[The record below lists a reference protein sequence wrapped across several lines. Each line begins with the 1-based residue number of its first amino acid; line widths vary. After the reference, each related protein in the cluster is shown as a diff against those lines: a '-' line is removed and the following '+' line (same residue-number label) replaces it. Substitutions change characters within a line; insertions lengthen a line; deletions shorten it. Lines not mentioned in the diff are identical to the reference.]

1 MVLPE
6 KFTAA
11 IELLSASFAV
21 PFTNVASPA
30 SSAAVPIENS
40 AASLLF
46 SYQLVSVVPSHT
58 SAAFSAF
65 SRAILSSPL
74 FSSSVGC
81 SFLFSSSFLSPSGF
95 SLSLLSPS
103 GLLASSPLSSS
114 GFLSSSSGSEGCS
127 SLPSSVF
134 LSSLFSLSSP
144 GAGSAGFVSPSTMVV
159 PLPSTTSVANA
170 AGVTSVSVSTR
181 LISRLTMRRDILL
194 VRFFM

>member
-1 MVLPE
+1 MPE

-11 IELLSASFAV
+11 ICLLSASFAV
-21 PFTNVASPA
+21 PFTSAASPA

-58 SAAFSAF
+58 SVPFSSF
-65 SRAILSSPL
+65 SREMSSSPL

-81 SFLFSSSFLSPSGF
+81 SSLFSSSLFSPSGASAF
-95 SLSLLSPS
+95 LSSS
-103 GLLASSPLSSS
+103 GLLASSPSPSP
-114 GFLSSSSGSEGCS
+114 GFLSSSPGSVGCS

-144 GAGSAGFVSPSTMVV
+144 GAGSAGFALPSMMAV
-159 PLPSTTSVANA
+159 PLPPTTSVAKA

-181 LISRLTMRRDILL
+181 LISRLTMRRDTLL